1 MFIDKTEEF
10 SRFDS
15 PRVSSRT
22 ESGSQPKF
30 YSAAFASCESLR
42 TLLFSTLNCT
52 TFAWSHHFSA
62 FYSKRDGYEVARRDR
77 HGLLVAEL
85 VASDFGSVDVGA
97 TD

>member
-1 MFIDKTEEF
+1 MFIAKTAEF

-52 TFAWSHHFSA
+52 TFAWLHHFSA
-62 FYSKRDGYEVARRDR
+62 FFRRGDGYEVARRDR
-77 HGLLVAEL
+77 HGHIVAGLVAF
-85 VASDFGSVDVGA
+85 DFGSGDVGA